1 MQSMDISTDLG
12 FEVFKSAADH
22 AFNAISITQA
32 DSDGGAGKIIYVNPA
47 FTEMTGYSPD
57 EVIGRSPGVLQ
68 GPNTERAVLDK
79 LAEQMRRGELF
90 HGETVNYRKDGSEF
104 ILEWIVTPV
113 KNNDVTTHYV
123 AVQHDVTGPL

>member
-1 MQSMDISTDLG
+1 MQSIDISTDLG
-12 FEVFKSAADH
+12 FQVFKSAADH
-22 AFNAISITQA
+22 AFNAISITEA
-32 DSDGGAGKIIYVNPA
+32 DNDGGAGKIIYVNHA
-47 FTEMTGYSPD
+47 FTDMTGYSPE

-79 LAEQMRRGELF
+79 LAEQMRSGELF

-113 KNNDVTTHYV
+113 KSNDVTTHYV

>member
-1 MQSMDISTDLG
+1 MQSIDIATDLG

>member
-68 GPNTERAVLDK
+68 GPNTERSVLDK

-123 AVQHDVTGPL
+123 AVQHDVTGRL

>member
-1 MQSMDISTDLG
+1 MQSIDISTDSG
-12 FEVFKSAADH
+12 FQVFKSAADH
-22 AFNAISITQA
+22 AFNAISITEA
-32 DSDGGAGKIIYVNPA
+32 DNDGGAGKIIYVNHA
-47 FTEMTGYSPD
+47 FTDMTGYSPE

-113 KNNDVTTHYV
+113 KSDDVTTHYV

>member
-22 AFNAISITQA
+22 AFNAISITKA

>member
-32 DSDGGAGKIIYVNPA
+32 DSDGGAGKIIYINPA